1 MDGENFANYVYERL
15 YEQGLPVCC
24 NTTCLYEETIRYIKV
39 LKRIGLRVKKVFVDS
54 ISNLDK
60 METYLDRRKEK
71 DNAHKMFW
79 SSLVKNGKFELTEYE
94 KNSVS
99 IANCLTDT
107 VLRAFIDQYGKE
119 VVCLGGIDSD
129 RYYCFV
135 FFISLVILLI
145 TVLNTMQSSLQMI
158 VISVSM
164 T

>member
-39 LKRIGLRVKKVFVDS
+39 LKRLGLRVKKVFVDS

-79 SSLVKNGKFELTEYE
+79 DSLVKNGKFELTEYE
-94 KNSVS
+94 NKYISIVS
-99 IANCLTDT
+99 CLTDT

-145 TVLNTMQSSLQMI
+145 TVLNTMHSSLQMT

>member
-1 MDGENFANYVYERL
+1 
-15 YEQGLPVCC
+15 
-24 NTTCLYEETIRYIKV
+24 
-39 LKRIGLRVKKVFVDS
+39 
-54 ISNLDK
+54 

-79 SSLVKNGKFELTEYE
+79 DSLVKNGKFELTEYE
-94 KNSVS
+94 NKYISIVS
-99 IANCLTDT
+99 CLTDT

-145 TVLNTMQSSLQMI
+145 TVLNTMQSFLQMI